1 MYKASIE
8 IARINRSMK
17 LKFGLMISS
26 EEDIKFPA
34 NKLINKFTYYGNQYF
49 RFNPKPF
56 IILDISSAFT
66 KTEGWSSNSSVSLNR
81 YGLFRFIQGL
91 RKFIQAFKDEKNLF
105 YYRGTTLYVN
115 YDLIEKVSMR
125 ISMPSGKLIL
135 LKPCV
140 VLDNEGNHDIFYEGC
155 IFCINSM
162 DNYCYLTFNEM
173 EYLLY
178 ELSKVDM
185 TVLSC
190 QIVALI
196 QSCSHVKSEEG
207 IQRIILEEKG
217 SSIDDKHESPSSVTI
232 IKENNLP
239 DL

>member
-91 RKFIQAFKDEKNLF
+91 RKFIQSFRDERNLF
-105 YYRGTTLYVN
+105 YYRNETLKVN
-115 YDLIEKVSMR
+115 SELVQKTSVTI
-125 ISMPSGKLIL
+125 PTASGKTIRME
-135 LKPCV
+135 PCV
-140 VLDNEGNHDIFYEGC
+140 VTDLEDDYESNYEGC
-155 IFCINSM
+155 LFCINSLA
-162 DNYCYLTFNEM
+162 YSCYLTFNEM

-178 ELSKVDM
+178 EISRINM
-185 TVLSC
+185 TELSC
-190 QIVALI
+190 ELYQMAMSCKDEPGETFTPVINEI
-196 QSCSHVKSEEG
+196 Q
-207 IQRIILEEKG
+207 EKPANEN
-217 SSIDDKHESPSSVTI
+217 HESPRLTI
-232 IKENNLP
+232 IRSGEIP
-239 DL
+239 DI